1 MPDLISMTEGISFFV
16 HVLPLVQKL
25 KC

>member
-1 MPDLISMTEGISFFV
+1 MPDLISMTGGISFFV
-16 HVLPLVQKL
+16 HVSPLVQKL